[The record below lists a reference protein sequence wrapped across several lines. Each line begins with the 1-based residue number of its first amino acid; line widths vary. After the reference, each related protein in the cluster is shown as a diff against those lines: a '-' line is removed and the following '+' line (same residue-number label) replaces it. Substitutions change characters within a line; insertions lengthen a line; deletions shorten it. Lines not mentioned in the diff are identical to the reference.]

1 MLFYWYFYSI
11 FVRHFCEQVNCD
23 KFFPCLCFYI
33 LEVVDIMP
41 SCIILEAI
49 CCRIRAKT
57 LERLHELTDDALSRI
72 MRQVTAEDPIAPL
85 ISEPHFKA
93 MDRRLAIVL
102 HTVDDFVRE
111 SSIEAVLVSDG
122 FS

>member
-1 MLFYWYFYSI
+1 M
-11 FVRHFCEQVNCD
+11 
-23 KFFPCLCFYI
+23 
-33 LEVVDIMP
+33 
-41 SCIILEAI
+41 
-49 CCRIRAKT
+49 
-57 LERLHELTDDALSRI
+57 HELTDGALSRI

-85 ISEPHFKA
+85 LAEPHFKA

-102 HTVDDFVRE
+102 HSVDDFVRE

>member
-1 MLFYWYFYSI
+1 MYRYLI
-11 FVRHFCEQVNCD
+11 
-23 KFFPCLCFYI
+23 LCS
-33 LEVVDIMP
+33 LKSLP
-41 SCIILEAI
+41 SCQLYPRVLF
-49 CCRIRAKT
+49 CRIRART
-57 LERLHELTDDALSRI
+57 LERLHELTDGALSRI

-85 ISEPHFKA
+85 LAEPHFKA

-102 HTVDDFVRE
+102 HSVDDFVRE